1 MRDLMHFGFWRRES
15 LRSFVGRL
23 WSRYL
28 EVSLADAAAQLAF
41 SLLFSVFSF
50 LFFLVTLAAYLPL
63 EPALKAL
70 MRGMHNVLPPEV
82 AEVLEGHLHQ
92 LIHEPRP
99 HFLGLGLAV
108 AVWSASRGV
117 DAMRV
122 TLNRAYHVAERRAWW
137 RAQLDSVG
145 VTVVATLMILA
156 GLVAVVL
163 GGRFGVWLFG
173 WFGLKTEFLLF
184 WGWLRWPLTAAMV
197 LGAMALAYAK
207 LPDIDAPFHLLTPGS
222 VAGAVLWVAVT
233 WGVGRLTAD
242 VQRLDLAYGSL
253 ASVMVLLTW
262 FYLSAF
268 AFLFG
273 GLLNAVLAPESPER
287 APKLVAPSLVRP
299 DGALGP
305 Q

>member
-1 MRDLMHFGFWRRES
+1 MGGVDLGLFRRES
-15 LRSFVGRL
+15 LRTFLRRL

-28 EVSLADAAAQLAF
+28 EVSLADAAAHLAF
-41 SLLFSVFSF
+41 ALLFSVFSF

-63 EPALKAL
+63 EPAMRAL

-82 AEVLEGHLHQ
+82 AQVLEGHLHQ

-99 HFLGLGLAV
+99 HFLGLGLLV
-108 AVWSASRGV
+108 ALWSASRGV

-122 TLNRAYHVAERRAWW
+122 TLNHAYHVAERRSWW
-137 RAQLDSVG
+137 RAQLASIG
-145 VTVVATLMILA
+145 VTVAATLLIVV

-173 WFGLKTEFLLF
+173 WFGLRTEFLVF
-184 WGWLRWPLTAAMV
+184 WGWLRWPATALMV
-197 LGAMALAYAK
+197 MGAMALAYAK
-207 LPDIDAPFHLLTPGS
+207 LPDIDGPFHLVTPGS
-222 VAGAVLWVAVT
+222 LLGAVLWVAVT
-233 WGVGRLTAD
+233 WAVGLFTAD

-268 AFLFG
+268 SFLFG
-273 GLLNAVLAPESPER
+273 GLLNAVLAPEAKER
-287 APKLVAPSLVRP
+287 APRRLASALVRP